1 MVISKF
7 IALEKKKCVET
18 KQLEAYDNW
27 LSNFEDF
34 FQNPIGVVSKDHQQ
48 RTFEA
53 SHYEWL
59 LDWTLIKAT

>member
-34 FQNPIGVVSKDHQQ
+34 FQNPIGVDSKDHQQ

-53 SHYEWL
+53 SHYE
-59 LDWTLIKAT
+59 